1 MADRIDA
8 KNLEEIKKEM
18 MTCTMCGFCKSVC
31 PAFEDIGWDPGVA
44 RGRVILSYGLMHG
57 DIPAD
62 ESVVEALYQCTTC
75 KDCER
80 RCPSKVKVVDVV
92 ESARKDIVA
101 SGVMLPSHRKVV
113 DSILKYGNPYA
124 ERRSVPEVFGEK
136 PHNAKL
142 GYFIG
147 CTSAYRNPSTARATI
162 SIMKKLGEDY
172 TLLNETCC
180 GSVMGR
186 VGWNEEDVVAQMRK
200 NVDAIA
206 AQGVEE
212 VIFSCAGCYR
222 MFKEEYPKHVDVPF
236 RVRHVSEYLASK
248 NLRPARLEKK
258 ITYHDP
264 CHLGRHSKVYKAP
277 REVLAKIPGAQFK
290 EMPRNSETARC
301 CGGGGGV
308 RSAFPDLSGQ
318 IAGKRVEEASFADIL
333 VTTCPFC
340 VNNLKMG
347 KENSKSKVEIVDLVE
362 LIEPLL

>member
-1 MADRIDA
+1 MAGKIDA
-8 KNLEEIKKEM
+8 KNLVDIKKEM

-44 RGRVILSYGLMHG
+44 RGRVILSYGLMQG
-57 DIPAD
+57 EIPAD

-92 ESARKDIVA
+92 ERARRDIVA
-101 SGVMLPSHRKVV
+101 SGTMLPSHRKVV
-113 DSILKYGNPYA
+113 DNILKYGNPYA
-124 ERRSVPEVFGEK
+124 EKRSVPEVFGET
-136 PHNAKL
+136 PRQAKL
-142 GYFIG
+142 GYFVG
-147 CTSAYRNPSTARATI
+147 CTSAYRNPSAAKATI

-172 TLLNETCC
+172 TLLDESCC
-180 GSVMGR
+180 GSVMER

-236 RVRHVSEYLASK
+236 KVRHVSEYLASK
-248 NLRPARLEKK
+248 DLKPSRLEKK
-258 ITYHDP
+258 LTYHDP

-277 REVLAKIPGAQFK
+277 REVLAKIPGAEFK
-290 EMPRNSETARC
+290 EMPRNSETSRC

-318 IAGKRVEEASFADIL
+318 IAGKRVDEAKFADVL

-340 VNNLKMG
+340 VSNLKLG
-347 KENSKSKVEIVDLVE
+347 KESSKAKVEIVDLVE